1 MDDDVAAALDDLQ
14 KRLQAA
20 SNVIR
25 LLGLSSTTNGR
36 RLWPLSKKRS
46 RHCSS
51 SIRTSRR
58 SLKRFGA
65 SSGKS
70 PSHDRR
76 DRRARRRRVM
86 APQ

>member
-1 MDDDVAAALDDLQ
+1 MEGGCGRCEEEEQTLFQFDPDVQTQLEE
-14 KRLQAA
+14 
-20 SNVIR
+20 IR
-25 LLGLSSTTNGR
+25 
-36 RLWPLSKKRS
+36 
-46 RHCSS
+46 
-51 SIRTSRR
+51 
-58 SLKRFGA
+58 A